1 MAVRLDLSISHREM
15 LKSRSTAFNVY
26 NIRRENCLY
35 VGGGTVVMV
44 VVDVYI
50 RMMGEGK
57 VDGEHANK
65 FEGGL
70 IALRSDSLQIY
81 TGGVY
86 VFKGGELYMHGG
98 GTVVVVV
105 VVPPKKEAK
114 KIIVGRI
121 F

>member
-1 MAVRLDLSISHREM
+1 M
-15 LKSRSTAFNVY
+15 
-26 NIRRENCLY
+26 CG
-35 VGGGTVVMV
+35 GGGTVVMV
-44 VVDVYI
+44 VVDVHT

-86 VFKGGELYMHGG
+86 VFKGGELYMCGG
-98 GTVVVVV
+98 GLWWWWWWCH
-105 VVPPKKEAK
+105 PKKRQK
-114 KIIVGRI
+114 K
-121 F
+121 

>member
-1 MAVRLDLSISHREM
+1 
-15 LKSRSTAFNVY
+15 
-26 NIRRENCLY
+26 
-35 VGGGTVVMV
+35 MV

-105 VVPPKKEAK
+105 VVRLLMTDHDAPSIRAPK
-114 KIIVGRI
+114 GR
-121 F
+121 FLLV

>member
-1 MAVRLDLSISHREM
+1 
-15 LKSRSTAFNVY
+15 
-26 NIRRENCLY
+26 
-35 VGGGTVVMV
+35 MV